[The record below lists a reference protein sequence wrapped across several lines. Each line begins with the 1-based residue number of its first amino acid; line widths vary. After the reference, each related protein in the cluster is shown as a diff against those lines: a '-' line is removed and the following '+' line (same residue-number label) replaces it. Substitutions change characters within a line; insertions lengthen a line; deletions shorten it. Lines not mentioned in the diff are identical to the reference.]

1 MYPTLNAYVT
11 TLGEVGHKCNP
22 HSNTLSLSSNHSLS
36 QSAESDR
43 SPPQITRMISTTQ
56 ITRMVAKNH
65 SLDTNATTH
74 FHPNALHSVCHKYRA
89 ISRKTVHR
97 TYCAPAKHKRCACVF
112 RAAPSVSHTQCSK
125 HNKILLE
132 TYYFPCFPILRLG
145 VGPKHRSLLTPLS
158 AHPNVL
164 HSERHKSRAIT
175 RMVAMTHS
183 LDTNTTT
190 FPKVATYLSM
200 MCPSNP
206 SQSPRCAQVHGLH

>member
-1 MYPTLNAYVT
+1 VILPRL
-11 TLGEVGHKCNP
+11 P
-22 HSNTLSLSSNHSLS
+22 
-36 QSAESDR
+36 
-43 SPPQITRMISTTQ
+43 I
-56 ITRMVAKNH
+56 
-65 SLDTNATTH
+65 
-74 FHPNALHSVCHKYRA
+74 FHPNALHSVRHKYRA
-89 ISRKTVHR
+89 ISRKPSIARTVLPPNTIVAHAYSEPHR
-97 TYCAPAKHKRCACVF
+97 
-112 RAAPSVSHTQCSK
+112 VSHTLSALK

-145 VGPKHRSLLTPLS
+145 VGPKHRSLLTPIS